1 MAWLFKY
8 FQIIKAKE
16 KRGEVARNRQKVA
29 LITQEQITS
38 ISAPETDT
46 NLPDRERERE
56 LRMRDTAVTRVKE
69 KERVRNGRT
78 SNFLEVNCTA
88 HTHVCTQFYRFKKG
102 VSSNRWR
109 FCSHQQ
115 NEAHKGPRVLL
126 CGKCNIVT

>member
-46 NLPDRERERE
+46 NLPDRERE
-56 LRMRDTAVTRVKE
+56 
-69 KERVRNGRT
+69 
-78 SNFLEVNCTA
+78 S
-88 HTHVCTQFYRFKKG
+88 
-102 VSSNRWR
+102 
-109 FCSHQQ
+109 
-115 NEAHKGPRVLL
+115 
-126 CGKCNIVT
+126 